1 MYWHLTKC
9 RYCYT
14 ASNEQTLNQMS
25 LNRTSLLPS
34 KTLNKIQHRI
44 MELNHRMIEQNVIE
58 WYNETSSNEPTF
70 DQMSSSLKWQNDS
83 FSYFVFFISIPL
95 FVPSLSLSLS
105 LSLTHTHIH
114 TPTQTI
120 KKANYDF
127 QQPLTYSAILH
138 PTYFCFSSIS
148 RQSFISLHVAYFV
161 DWIKSRPHL
170 TILVEGKK

>member
-34 KTLNKIQHRI
+34 KTLNKIHHRI

-105 LSLTHTHIH
+105 LTQRMLRGLNLPISL
-114 TPTQTI
+114 
-120 KKANYDF
+120 
-127 QQPLTYSAILH
+127 ILSRW
-138 PTYFCFSSIS
+138 PVIS
-148 RQSFISLHVAYFV
+148 RVS
-161 DWIKSRPHL
+161 SRRQPVWSSEWL
-170 TILVEGKK
+170 RRVNQLRDIIGTG